1 MDPGSCN
8 SRSSGADDYERKIKM
23 SKAQYNL
30 KTKTDY
36 LQRKMF
42 LDPAGPVTIQRFEE
56 VKYNKLQKFEQEA
69 RGFFWVPEEVSLTKD
84 SQDF

>member
-1 MDPGSCN
+1 
-8 SRSSGADDYERKIKM
+8 M
-23 SKAQYNL
+23 SLAQYNL

-56 VKYNKLQKFEQEA
+56 VQGNQKRGLSNLLGTADTGNELGNLEQVLW
-69 RGFFWVPEEVSLTKD
+69 FVSGAGRHVSMERSDLRTL
-84 SQDF
+84 